1 MEEQALADPRSAE
14 QAWKQSEVE
23 TADDRFQEQDRAHY
37 GRIIRN
43 REGIRGEPC
52 RPGRQPDSCFKIEGQ
67 AREPGRADWQDSRGD
82 RGRCSGRPQ
91 REKAPDT
98 VYAEIRGMERN
109 VDILVNNAGV
119 GTYGQ
124 FHTLSADEDHKEVML
139 NVVALVRLTHLFL
152 PAMVERG
159 QGTVVNIAS
168 AAAFQPAPY
177 MAVYGASKAFVL
189 SFSEALWA
197 EYRQQGV
204 HVLAVC
210 PGP

>member
-52 RPGRQPDSCFKIEGQ
+52 RPVLNLILVSRSKDRLESLG
-67 AREPGRADWQDSRGD
+67 ARIGKTHGVTVDVVPAHLSE
-82 RGRCSGRPQ
+82 
-91 REKAPDT
+91 EKAPDT

-109 VDILVNNAGV
+109 VDILVNNAVV

-139 NVVALVRLTHLFL
+139 NVVAPDASL
-152 PAMVERG
+152 PWW
-159 QGTVVNIAS
+159 S
-168 AAAFQPAPY
+168 A
-177 MAVYGASKAFVL
+177 GKGRS
-189 SFSEALWA
+189 
-197 EYRQQGV
+197 
-204 HVLAVC
+204 
-210 PGP
+210 